1 MKKVEQFFYYS
12 TFLHG
17 LLAKM
22 KIARLDLGPRH
33 YCMLLLSI
41 YGTYFSC
48 YNLDFGRL
56 QSGNTGYI
64 KVPLCIYLEEC
75 GCCL

>member
-1 MKKVEQFFYYS
+1 MKKVEQFFS
-12 TFLHG
+12 TWFTC
-17 LLAKM
+17 KNENST
-22 KIARLDLGPRH
+22 RLDLGPRARH
-33 YCMLLLSI
+33 YCMLLSI

-64 KVPLCIYLEEC
+64 KVPLCIYLE
-75 GCCL
+75 